1 MLKLVNVGLKY
12 DDWVLNNINIEFEPA
27 NIYGVVGRSGAG
39 KTSLLKV
46 ISAYQDITEGEVIF
60 NEQKLIGP
68 AQKLIPGYDDVQL
81 VNQDFAL
88 EPYHTVEQN
97 VKEKILSRQK
107 SIQIELIEEYLDLV
121 ELTDIK
127 DRQARFL
134 SGGEQQRLAIAR
146 ALANEPKVL
155 LLDEPFVHLDRRLKY
170 KILNYLKELN
180 KVQGTTIIIV
190 SHDGAEL
197 MGFANQIIYL
207 KDGNVQRRASISS
220 FYYLPNDVLE
230 AELMGPINEID
241 LNGSTVLFR
250 PNEYQVSLDGGIEVG
265 FLKSVDTGLITLNYF
280 QTQDKKELLL
290 TSLNE
295 LKDVTRISIEKKL

>member
-46 ISAYQDITEGEVIF
+46 ISAYQNITEGEVIF

-155 LLDEPFVHLDRRLKY
+155 LLDEPFVHLDQRLKY

>member
-155 LLDEPFVHLDRRLKY
+155 LLDEPFVHLDQRLKY